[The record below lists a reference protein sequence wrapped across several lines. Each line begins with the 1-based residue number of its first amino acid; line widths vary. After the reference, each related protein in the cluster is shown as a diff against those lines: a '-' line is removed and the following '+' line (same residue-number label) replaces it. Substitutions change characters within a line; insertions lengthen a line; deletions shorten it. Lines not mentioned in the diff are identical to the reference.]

1 MLGACFIYKSCWLS
15 GLLFRTMSAQVT
27 DSSYFAPGSILSRA
41 GEYNIV
47 RSFEV
52 YGESSENQWFMEAVH
67 LKEAEFND
75 NVDLEHCDS
84 VAAYFHETGELVAFS
99 KALCDFVARVAA
111 DPATNLGGGGDN
123 KTVLLTDSE
132 IETFSYDEVF
142 TMFWYAANK
151 YCVYYCAGNGRASS
165 LQSLVEASVTRVSSR
180 QSLVEASVT
189 RVSSLQS
196 LVEASADWLVAFLK
210 DLAVRLYVIKRA
222 AWRVKCDAE
231 GRAAS
236 LLPSDFKGR
245 GKRLRAES
253 PDAESESSDAES
265 ESGGTT
271 RLCVRRAFEVYN
283 GGELHAWFVAHL
295 NITHEAFCTEV
306 DRAHCDLIALWRVD
320 AGDFVLFSP
329 RACDLVARALAD
341 PSAGLREEEEALSAA
356 ISDDELRGLAY
367 DELMTMHYYAANY
380 YSVYYER
387 DGRVFSVEVPE
398 DVSDE
403 WLGCFFK
410 DVAVRLYAFAYA
422 ELHAEAGGLE
432 SRLPAAGAADE
443 ETEDDPEH
451 LRAELGGAGR

>member
-52 YGESSENQWFMEAVH
+52 YGAPSANQWFMEAEH
-67 LKEAEFND
+67 LTEAEFSD
-75 NVDLEHCDS
+75 KVDWEHCDS
-84 VAAYFHETGELVAFS
+84 VAGYFHDTGELVVFS
-99 KALCDFVARVAA
+99 KAVCDFVARVAA
-111 DPATNLGGGGDN
+111 DPATNLGGGGDD
-123 KTVLLTDSE
+123 KTVLLADSE
-132 IETFSYDEVF
+132 IEMFSYDEVF

-165 LQSLVEASVTRVSSR
+165 LRGRVPAR
-180 QSLVEASVT
+180 
-189 RVSSLQS
+189 
-196 LVEASADWLVAFLK
+196 ASATWLVDFLK

-283 GGELHAWFVAHL
+283 GGELEAWFVAHL
-295 NITHEAFCTEV
+295 NITRAEFSPEV
-306 DRAHCDLIALWRVD
+306 DEAHCDLIALWRVE

-356 ISDDELRGLAY
+356 ISDDELKGLAY
-367 DELMTMHYYAANY
+367 DELMTMHYYAAND

-403 WLGCFFK
+403 WLGRFFK